1 LVDTFYYIIE
11 ANNWDSVI
19 SHVNDSSASQFKSS
33 TLRNGT
39 YDKLEVLI
47 INVSGDEQL
56 GGRYFVFNDDN
67 PLLTDNDLVVKFSQD
82 PFFFNGSGKFI
93 GPSAVG
99 KADAGTPQSLLGG
112 PEQDWLL
119 GGSGND
125 TLDGGGGGDFLI
137 GGIGHDVFVVK
148 RENDRSLNNLIPNQP
163 TGAITAVNMSQRNVD
178 VIFDFSPIDD
188 LLRLIDLP
196 TQYNIIIAGS
206 NTTLTDNSVILLKGS
221 CTPDFVGE
229 FFVNENADVLVPG
242 TFVLWDSD
250 PSANMLWQGV
260 FLVGYDYTLSMI
272 VWSVTSSGMTGLN
285 GWGGY

>member
-1 LVDTFYYIIE
+1 M
-11 ANNWDSVI
+11 
-19 SHVNDSSASQFKSS
+19 
-33 TLRNGT
+33 
-39 YDKLEVLI
+39 I

-56 GGRYFVFNDDN
+56 EGRYFVVNDDN

-82 PFFFNGSGKFI
+82 PNLSNDSGKFI

-119 GGSGND
+119 GGTGDD
-125 TLDGGGGGDFLI
+125 TLDGAGGGDFLI

-163 TGAITAVNMSQRNVD
+163 TGPITAVNMSQRNVD

-196 TQYNIIIAGS
+196 TEYKIIAGS
-206 NTTLTDNSVILLKGS
+206 NTTLTDNRVILLAGS
-221 CTPDFVGE
+221 CTPDFVGT
-229 FFVNENADVLVPG
+229 FFVNVKNVDELVPG

-250 PSANMLWQGV
+250 PSATMRWQGV
-260 FLVGYDYTLSMI
+260 FLVGYDYTSDPI
-272 VWSVTSSGMTGLN
+272 IWSGTSSGMTGLN
-285 GWGGY
+285 GWGG